1 MFSLRLNLISPLVEM
16 LGVDLYHIGIPFLS
30 IRLVGHESLRWH
42 RGVRTDEYGRERA
55 LSFHQRKAVTHV

>member
-30 IRLVGHESLRWH
+30 IRLVGMNLYV
-42 RGVRTDEYGRERA
+42 GTVG
-55 LSFHQRKAVTHV
+55 